1 MFIAMFE
8 LIIKFLLLMLMLL
21 NNLNH
26 QIENL
31 IKFQPLMHPNSAY
44 FKNYFMQTK
53 EVSHPFMH

>member
-8 LIIKFLLLMLMLL
+8 LITKFLFLMLMLS
-21 NNLNH
+21 NNLSN
-26 QIENL
+26 QTKNL

-44 FKNYFMQTK
+44 FKKYFMQTK